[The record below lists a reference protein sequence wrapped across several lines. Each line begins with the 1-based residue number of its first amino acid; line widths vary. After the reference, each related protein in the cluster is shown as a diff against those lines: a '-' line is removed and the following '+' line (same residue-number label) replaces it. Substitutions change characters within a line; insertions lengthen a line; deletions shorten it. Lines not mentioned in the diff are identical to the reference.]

1 LGTRTAA
8 APVLIGCVFL
18 ALGLGLRE
26 SGYVLLKTIPRIV
39 RTITGARRWRFISCP
54 TDGSDRR
61 RPQTPL
67 PLPRSVGRS
76 PTPSSTAGSRCA
88 S

>member
-1 LGTRTAA
+1 MTPGTMSGIFLAQRTAT

-39 RTITGARRWRFISCP
+39 CTITGARR
-54 TDGSDRR
+54 
-61 RPQTPL
+61 
-67 PLPRSVGRS
+67 
-76 PTPSSTAGSRCA
+76 
-88 S
+88 